1 MVNGLSLRI
10 IQRRLFIVS
19 SKTKP
24 LLAILS
30 LTIICILAMHEG
42 INGQLYTV
50 CVAIIG
56 ALGGVEV
63 WDSIKNA
70 PTG

>member
-1 MVNGLSLRI
+1 MGVT
-10 IQRRLFIVS
+10 
-19 SKTKP
+19 KTKP
-24 LLAILS
+24 LLAILA

-42 INGQLYTV
+42 INGQLYSI
-50 CVAIIG
+50 CEALIG

-70 PTG
+70 E

>member
-1 MVNGLSLRI
+1 LGVT
-10 IQRRLFIVS
+10 
-19 SKTKP
+19 KTKP

-70 PTG
+70 PT